1 MASRPSPVR
10 FGGPWRLPAV
20 ADSAKPFLER
30 NYFLFRRLHSLSG
43 IVPIGVF
50 LVSHLLTNSSVVWG
64 LTDSRKALGE
74 HAHAGVATFQHEVDF
89 IHSIPFLLIIE
100 VSLWGA
106 IAFHSILGVFYAMS
120 GKGNTHRYAYQD
132 NFRYTLQRIS
142 GYLGILFIFYHVA
155 TLRWGWTFL
164 IPGGTAWSA
173 EFAASTMATILRGG
187 TDGITMPAVLVAVG
201 YFLGISLL
209 VFHFANGLWT
219 AAITW
224 GLTLSASAQ
233 KRWGMA
239 CAGLGAGLMAMAWA
253 SLFGFL
259 LLDPAK
265 ARKAEEAHH
274 AGHGHA
280 SQVESP
286 AADASK

>member
-1 MASRPSPVR
+1 
-10 FGGPWRLPAV
+10 V

-64 LTDSRKALGE
+64 LTDSRKAETG
-74 HAHAGVATFQHEVDF
+74 HAGVATFQHEVDF

-164 IPGGTAWSA
+164 IPGGTSWSA
-173 EFAASTMATILRGG
+173 EFAASTMAAILRGG
-187 TDGITMPAVLVAVG
+187 TDGITMPAVLVAIG

-265 ARKAEEAHH
+265 AREAEEKHH
-274 AGHGHA
+274 AGHGQTSHT
-280 SQVESP
+280 ESP
-286 AADASK
+286 AVDASK

>member
-1 MASRPSPVR
+1 M
-10 FGGPWRLPAV
+10 

-50 LVSHLLTNSSVVWG
+50 LISHLLTNSSVVWG
-64 LTDSRKALGE
+64 LTDSRKAGTG
-74 HAHAGVATFQHEVDF
+74 HAGVATFQHEVDF

-142 GYLGILFIFYHVA
+142 GYLGILFILYHVA
-155 TLRWGWTFL
+155 TLRWGMTFL
-164 IPGGTAWSA
+164 IPGGTEWSA
-173 EFAASTMATILRGG
+173 EFAASTMAKILRGG
-187 TDGITMPAVLVAVG
+187 SDGITMPAVLIAIG

-239 CAGLGAGLMAMAWA
+239 CAGLGAGLMAMACA

-265 ARKAEEAHH
+265 ALEAEQKHH
-274 AGHGHA
+274 AGHGQTSHA
-280 SQVESP
+280 ESP
-286 AADASK
+286 AVDASK